1 MDGLECSEIFFSQI
15 DLGDRFDSDYYTKN
29 YLHISDQM
37 SKVPTEKLGKLA
49 TTVASAFYPAATQLY
64 SEGDTAFARCVDCV
78 SYPVITKDQDSKFE
92 KIPYSFG
99 KENKGISFIK
109 AEDIIITK
117 VGTPCYASILTD
129 YDEIALSR
137 TVMGLTGI
145 HGINPYYLMVFLRCK
160 YGFEQLF
167 RQRELTIQYQLT
179 LPRVKA
185 VDVFV
190 ADDKLQKAV
199 KRLCEKSREFQKESN
214 ESYQLAEQTLVE
226 IVKYPDFSTTS
237 THSIKSI
244 NESFVRS
251 GRLDAEYYQPKYD
264 VLFNSLAAFTTKKL
278 GGENGIVEYMNSIEP
293 GSDAYVEEG
302 IPFIRVSDISK
313 FGVSEPEIKL
323 RGDIVPNP
331 EVLFPQK
338 DTILLSKDGSVG
350 IAYKVE
356 STIPVITSGAL
367 LHLSIRNKEEVLPD
381 YLTLVLN
388 SPIVQLQAERD
399 SNGAIIQHWKP
410 SEIENVIIP
419 VLDMSIQ
426 KEIAT
431 QVQESFALRKQ
442 SKQLLEYAKQAVE
455 MAIEKGENAALEWL
469 NTVTHEQED

>member
-1 MDGLECSEIFFSQI
+1 MDGLEYSEILFSQI

-37 SKVPTEKLGKLA
+37 SKVSTEKLGKLA
-49 TTVASAFYPAATQLY
+49 TAVASAFYPAATQLY

-92 KIPYSFG
+92 KIPYTFG
-99 KENKGISFIK
+99 KKNKGISFIK
-109 AEDIIITK
+109 TEDIIITK

-145 HGINPYYLMVFLRCK
+145 HGIDPYYLMVFLRCK

-185 VDVFV
+185 VDVFL

-199 KRLCEKSREFQKESN
+199 NRLCGKSREFQKNSN
-214 ESYQLAEQTLVE
+214 EAYQFAEQTLME
-226 IVKYPDFSTTS
+226 IVKYPDFSAFG

-244 NESFVRS
+244 NESFTLS

-264 VLFNSLAAFTTKKL
+264 ALFETLSRFKCAKL
-278 GGENGIVEYMNSIEP
+278 GGANGLVNITKSIEP
-293 GSDAYVEEG
+293 GSEAYVEEG
-302 IPFIRVSDISK
+302 IPFVRVSDVSR
-313 FGVSEPEIKL
+313 FELSEPEIKL
-323 RGDIVPNP
+323 RSDILPNP

-356 STIPVITSGAL
+356 TPMSVITSGAL
-367 LHLSIRNKEEVLPD
+367 LHLKIRNKSTILPD

-388 SPIVQLQAERD
+388 SPIVQLQAEQD

-419 VLDMSIQ
+419 ILEMDLQ
-426 KEIAT
+426 KEIAAK
-431 QVQESFALRKQ
+431 VQESFTLRKQ

-455 MAIEKGENAALEWL
+455 IAIEQGEGVALKWL
-469 NTVTHEQED
+469 KDKLPVEV

>member
-1 MDGLECSEIFFSQI
+1 MDGLEYSKILFSQI

-37 SKVPTEKLGKLA
+37 SKVSTEKLGKLA
-49 TTVASAFYPAATQLY
+49 TAVASAFYPAATQLY

-92 KIPYSFG
+92 KIPYTFG
-99 KENKGISFIK
+99 KKNKGISFIK
-109 AEDIIITK
+109 TEDIIITK

-145 HGINPYYLMVFLRCK
+145 HGIDPYYLMVFLRCK

-185 VDVFV
+185 VDVFL

-199 KRLCEKSREFQKESN
+199 NRLCGKSREIQKNSN
-214 ESYQLAEQTLVE
+214 EAYQFAEQTLME
-226 IVKYPDFSTTS
+226 IVKCPDFSAFG

-244 NESFVRS
+244 NESFTLS

-264 VLFNSLAAFTTKKL
+264 ALFETLSRFKCAKL
-278 GGENGIVEYMNSIEP
+278 GGANGLVNITKSIEP
-293 GSDAYVEEG
+293 GSEAYVEEG
-302 IPFIRVSDISK
+302 IPFVRVSDVSR
-313 FGVSEPEIKL
+313 FELSEPEIKL
-323 RGDIVPNP
+323 RSDILPNP

-356 STIPVITSGAL
+356 TPMSVITSGAL
-367 LHLSIRNKEEVLPD
+367 LHLKIRDKSTILPD

-419 VLDMSIQ
+419 ILKMDLQ
-426 KEIAT
+426 KEIAAK
-431 QVQESFALRKQ
+431 VQESFALRKQ

-455 MAIEKGENAALEWL
+455 MAIEQGEGVALKWL
-469 NTVTHEQED
+469 KDKIPVEV